1 MAVHIRLARYGTK
14 KAPFYRIVVAD
25 QRAKRDGRF
34 IEKLGTYDPRIAD
47 GGLQVDRHRLEYW
60 QTRGACAT
68 HTVERLLKKP
78 DAPAAAD
85 PAAV

>member
-1 MAVHIRLARYGTK
+1 MAVHIRLARHGTK

-34 IEKLGTYDPRIAD
+34 IEKLGTYDPRVSD

-60 QTRGACAT
+60 QARGAHAT
-68 HTVERLLKKP
+68 HTVARLLSKRG
-78 DAPAAAD
+78 ASAAD
-85 PAAV
+85 TAAV